1 MRTTS
6 VTAHYERKLNTGD
19 YSSVTLGTWITV
31 ELEPGDTPEDALAY
45 GMALCREQVKDAAK
59 PFVGRNGAN
68 VTAQFAGVPVL
79 NNGRDTL
86 DVMADPHDSD

>member
-1 MRTTS
+1 MKTTS
-6 VTAHYERKLNTGD
+6 VTTHYERKLNTGD

-31 ELEPGDTPEDALAY
+31 ELEPGDTPEDALTH
-45 GMALCREQVKDAAK
+45 GMALCREAVKDAAK

-68 VTAQFAGVPVL
+68 VTEQFAGVPVVE
-79 NNGRDTL
+79 NGRDTL